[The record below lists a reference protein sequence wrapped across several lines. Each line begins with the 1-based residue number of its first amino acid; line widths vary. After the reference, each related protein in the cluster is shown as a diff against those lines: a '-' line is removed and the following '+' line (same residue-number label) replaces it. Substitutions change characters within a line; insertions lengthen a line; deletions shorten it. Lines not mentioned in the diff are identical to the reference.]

1 MIFWRIS
8 AFPDL
13 TGRGGMLA
21 SGRWHRTGRPVVYLA
36 DSPASAMLE
45 VLVHLEI
52 DAEDVPDN
60 LKLLRIEIPDSASM
74 HNLADHLPEQWED
87 NPAHTRALGDGW
99 LAKNQT
105 LLLQVPS
112 AIMPHTQNYLFNP
125 MHAEAS
131 SAKVEVETLRLDGR
145 LLKAGRP

>member
-1 MIFWRIS
+1 
-8 AFPDL
+8 
-13 TGRGGMLA
+13 MLA
-21 SGRWHRTGRPVVYLA
+21 GGRWHRAGRPVVYLA

-45 VLVHLEI
+45 VLVHLEV

-74 HNLADHLPEQWED
+74 QNLADHLPEQWED
-87 NPAHTRALGDGW
+87 NPAHTRALGDDW

-125 MHAEAS
+125 QHAEAGL
-131 SAKVEVETLRLDGR
+131 AKVEVETLKLDGR
-145 LLKAGRP
+145 LLKGRSPTSG